1 MVYDPRGHTVGH
13 TGRVSALDGGPSRIY
28 LLHRVSPGIFI
39 VLIRSRYIND
49 GPLPAGENNNIQR
62 SAADFAVFDVSLLLH
77 GTVDQ

>member
-1 MVYDPRGHTVGH
+1 MRIGLNWFEELEGVNTDPVLKNLSTQ
-13 TGRVSALDGGPSRIY
+13 IN
-28 LLHRVSPGIFI
+28 I

-49 GPLPAGENNNIQR
+49 GPPPAGKNNNIQR